1 MEYAT
6 LSNGVKM
13 PMLGFGVYQIPPEDC
28 ERCVLDAIKVGNR
41 LIDTAQYYN
50 NEAAVGNAIQKS
62 GIPRE
67 DFFIVTKVWFTNDGY
82 KKTKASIDESLAKL
96 KTSYVDL
103 LLIHKPVGD
112 YYGSYRAME
121 DAYREGKARAIGI
134 SSFNPKLFKK
144 LYDFAEIKPMVN
156 QVETHVFFQQK
167 ELHELMNRLGV
178 KHMSWAPFA
187 EGENGF
193 FRNPIL
199 TSIGKKYGK
208 SVAQVALRF
217 MLQSDIILIPKST
230 HIERMEQNFD
240 VFDFELSDEEMKS
253 IEMLDRDKSIFGAE
267 YNPITGKALYFLSE
281 LRKKFV

>member
-67 DFFIVTKVWFTNDGY
+67 EFFIVTKVWFTNDSY
-82 KKTKASIDESLAKL
+82 EKTKASIDESLSKL

-103 LLIHKPVGD
+103 LLIHKPVGN
-112 YYGSYRAME
+112 YYRSYRALE
-121 DAYREGKARAIGI
+121 DAYREGKARAIGV
-134 SSFNPKLFKK
+134 SSFNPRLFKK

-156 QVETHVFFQQK
+156 QVETHVFYRQK
-167 ELHELMNRLGV
+167 ELHEMMDKLGV

-193 FRNPIL
+193 FSNPLL

-217 MLQSDIILIPKST
+217 MLQSDIILIPKSK

-240 VFDFELSDEEMKS
+240 VFDFELSDEDMKN
-253 IEMLDRDKSIFGAE
+253 IATLDRGKSIFGPE
-267 YNPITGKALYFLSE
+267 YGPHTGKVLYFLSK
-281 LRKKFV
+281 LINKS